1 MPPALGTDSL
11 LPSLAVGF
19 ALLSGGFSLLR
30 WHGRQARELLQNS
43 GHSSGAAAS
52 GAWIHAR
59 RQLRRRCQIAWLLV
73 LLGVLV
79 PLGDWWVTRNP
90 HPVRFTLYVL
100 LLLTLSGWL
109 LLLGVIDGLSLRS
122 TPPLGRTPPKH

>member
-1 MPPALGTDSL
+1 MPPTLGPDSL

-19 ALLSGGFSLLR
+19 ALLTGGFSLLR
-30 WHGRQARELLQNS
+30 WHGRQARELLQQT
-43 GHSSGAAAS
+43 GPTPGAAAS
-52 GAWIHAR
+52 SAWIHAR

-79 PLGDWWVTRNP
+79 PLGDWWVTREP

-109 LLLGVIDGLSLRS
+109 LLLGLIDGLALRS
-122 TPPLGRTPPKH
+122 SQPLRRTPPNR